1 MTSKSDTTMTTE
13 QENKIIEKAQDIMAR
28 RFAVGGE
35 LKLNRQSV
43 AYYGAYY
50 LGAIQAV
57 QRVVSELITNKPK
70 GDDWLYLEALWKCI
84 TKDKRHMQ
92 MYLDGDEMRYR
103 NHQRDKRGKLKSVE
117 CYFVERRTLITEKV

>member
-1 MTSKSDTTMTTE
+1 MTTE
-13 QENKIIEKAQDIMAR
+13 QENKIIEQAQDIMAR
-28 RFAVGGE
+28 RFATQNE
-35 LKLNRQSV
+35 LKLNAQSV

-57 QRVVSELITNKPK
+57 QKVVSELTTNKPK
-70 GDDWLYLEALWKCI
+70 GDDWVYLKAFWDCI

-103 NHQRDKRGKLKSVE
+103 NHVTAKNGKLKSVE
-117 CYFVERRTLITEKV
+117 CYFVERRTLLTEKI